1 MAVALVERWSEWP
14 GAKMVICGP
23 RGSGKTHLAH
33 VWAKLSG
40 ARIVGAD
47 TLAEA
52 EIPDLASGP
61 VCVEDVPQI
70 AGDRPAEE
78 ALFHLHNLVLA
89 QGHSLLMTAE
99 REPTL
104 WPLVLPDLKSRIMG
118 AQVARMGAPDDAL
131 LTALLAKQFADC
143 RISPGTCR
151 AATPLPGRWWR
162 RWTRRRWRTR
172 SGSHGLWLS
181 RCWRAW
187 PPRTTTAPPEPASRE
202 DGCLQRLAATAAR
215 GQDCGQQAPGISA
228 PLSSIRCRTRGISPS

>member
-1 MAVALVERWSEWP
+1 MTGSKQLPLPLPAREALGREDFFVSEANAMAVALVERWSEWP

-118 AQVARMGAPDDAL
+118 AQVARLGAPDDAL
-131 LTALLAKQFADC
+131 LTALLAKQFAD
-143 RISPGTCR
+143 RQITPGPEVLSYLTR
-151 AATPLPGRWWR
+151 HMPRSHAAARAVVAALDEASLAHKKRVTRAMAVAVLARMAATDDNG
-162 RWTRRRWRTR
+162 
-172 SGSHGLWLS
+172 
-181 RCWRAW
+181 
-187 PPRTTTAPPEPASRE
+187 TA
-202 DGCLQRLAATAAR
+202 
-215 GQDCGQQAPGISA
+215 
-228 PLSSIRCRTRGISPS
+228 